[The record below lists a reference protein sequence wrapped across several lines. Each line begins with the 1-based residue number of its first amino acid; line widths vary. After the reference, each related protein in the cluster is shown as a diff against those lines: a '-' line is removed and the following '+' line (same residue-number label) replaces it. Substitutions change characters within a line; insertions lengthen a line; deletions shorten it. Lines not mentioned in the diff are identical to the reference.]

1 MENNIITLTGTVE
14 NEPQYSHTVMEE
26 NFYSFILR
34 VPRLSE
40 TDDLLPVTVSE
51 KLYDKNIICE
61 NKKIKVSGQ
70 LRSYNK
76 YTEERTR
83 LILTVFV
90 KEVSVPEECDE
101 DNPNEI
107 FINGFICKEPI
118 YRKTPFGREITDL
131 IVAVNRAF
139 NRSDYIPAIAWG
151 KNAVYAQTLEVGANV
166 AIWGRLQSRN
176 YNKRLLN
183 DEIETRTAYELS
195 ITKIEKQVI
204 DTQNDELME
213 LEMNS

>member
-61 NKKIKVSGQ
+61 NKKIKVCGQ

-131 IVAVNRAF
+131 IIAVNRAF

-166 AIWGRLQSRN
+166 VIWGRLQSRN

-183 DEIETRTAYELS
+183 DEVETRTAYELS

-204 DTQNDELME
+204 DTQNDEFVE